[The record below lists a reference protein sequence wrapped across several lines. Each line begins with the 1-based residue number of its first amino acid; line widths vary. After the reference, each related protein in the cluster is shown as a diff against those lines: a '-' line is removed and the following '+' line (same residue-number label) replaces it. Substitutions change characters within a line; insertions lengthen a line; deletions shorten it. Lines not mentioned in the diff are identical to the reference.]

1 MRRSMFFLLAELAC
15 FSIVFRFSS
24 FLPSLGADWAR
35 RRVIG
40 FSLNLP
46 LGLDVFSL

>member
-1 MRRSMFFLLAELAC
+1 MRRSMFFLLAEAAC

-24 FLPSLGADWAR
+24 FLASFGPVWAR

-40 FSLNLP
+40 FSPNLP
-46 LGLDVFSL
+46 A